1 MRQLDEEAQ
10 SEAKRRARN
19 LVADALQRVAASHA
33 AETTSSLIELPSDDM
48 KGRIIG
54 REGRNIR
61 TLEHLTGVDVIV
73 DDTPQAVVL
82 SSFDPIRREIAKIT
96 LLKLVED
103 GRIQPARIE
112 EMYYQSKTEIDEHIQ
127 QAGEQAVFEANCGD
141 FHEEIVKLLGRLNY
155 RTSYG
160 QNVLKHTLE
169 VVHLAGLM
177 ATELE
182 ANVKTAKRAAM
193 LHDVGKA
200 LTHEVEGSHAAI
212 STQYAKRYGETPGV
226 IHAVEA
232 HHYEVQP
239 QTVEAVLL
247 IAADAISGARPG
259 ARGDSLENYIK
270 RLAALEELAAK
281 KPGVEKVYA
290 LQAGREI
297 RVIVKP
303 GEINDDEAALLSH
316 EIAREIENDLEYPG
330 QIKVTV
336 IREFRRNVEFAKYAA
351 ASAFARCGGAT
362 TSRRSVPDERSRLG
376 ADQGHARGARAGGG
390 ALAGGGGRDRLQHL
404 HDPREAGSALRRAPR
419 QREDAEGRRPRQG
432 DRRRRL
438 LRGGAARAA
447 LRALPVRRRR
457 LRPGHDPAPRAT
469 GSAPAARRPAAA
481 SAPARSASSPARCRC
496 TANAASRPGCRSRWA
511 ATRSA
516 RTASCPPCAGARQSR
531 RPGEILAEVTRLAAE
546 GVREITLLGQNVNS
560 WGRDLAPDV
569 RTEFGEL
576 LRACDAVDGIER
588 IRFTSPHPKDF
599 RREVIAA
606 MADCDA
612 GLRARAPAAPVRARP
627 GS

>member
-1 MRQLDEEAQ
+1 MLVIAAAVLISVLVTGGLVLLALRVLGGSSVAEARREAETIRREAKIGAREEAVRLRGQVETEIADQRSRITTIEERILTREDELERRQKELDRRDQGLADREVHVRELQEDLKQAKQRELEELERVAGMTVSEAKARLLAQSEELVRHDLARRVRQLDEEAQ
-10 SEAKRRARN
+10 TEAKRRARN

-82 SSFDPIRREIAKIT
+82 SSFDPIRREIAKMT

-112 EMYYQSKTEIDEHIQ
+112 EMYYQSKTEIDEHIL

-182 ANVKTAKRAAM
+182 ANVKTAKRAAV

-200 LTHEVEGSHAAI
+200 LTHEVEGSHAQI
-212 STQYAKRYGETPGV
+212 STQYAKRYGEAPGV
-226 IHAVEA
+226 VHAVEA

-270 RLAALEELAAK
+270 RLAALEELAAS

-303 GEINDDEAALLSH
+303 TEIDDDEAALLSH
-316 EIAREIENDLEYPG
+316 EIARAIEQELEYPG

-336 IREFRRNVEFAKYAA
+336 IRESRNVEFAK
-351 ASAFARCGGAT
+351 
-362 TSRRSVPDERSRLG
+362 
-376 ADQGHARGARAGGG
+376 
-390 ALAGGGGRDRLQHL
+390 
-404 HDPREAGSALRRAPR
+404 
-419 QREDAEGRRPRQG
+419 
-432 DRRRRL
+432 
-438 LRGGAARAA
+438 
-447 LRALPVRRRR
+447 
-457 LRPGHDPAPRAT
+457 
-469 GSAPAARRPAAA
+469 
-481 SAPARSASSPARCRC
+481 
-496 TANAASRPGCRSRWA
+496 
-511 ATRSA
+511 
-516 RTASCPPCAGARQSR
+516 
-531 RPGEILAEVTRLAAE
+531 
-546 GVREITLLGQNVNS
+546 
-560 WGRDLAPDV
+560 
-569 RTEFGEL
+569 
-576 LRACDAVDGIER
+576 
-588 IRFTSPHPKDF
+588 
-599 RREVIAA
+599 
-606 MADCDA
+606 
-612 GLRARAPAAPVRARP
+612 
-627 GS
+627 